1 MKKNTNNYGLLF
13 VVILL
18 ILFTMA
24 TCDVP
29 KVQAQSSRPV
39 CSYVHYVQPLQEGM
53 YAAVGCTEQAIV
65 VSVASGVMPDLGD
78 ARIVTVYR
86 GSIFW
91 YELRQGSR
99 HNPRRWNVVNW

>member
-18 ILFTMA
+18 ILFTIA

-29 KVQAQSSRPV
+29 EVQAQSSRPV
-39 CSYVHYVQPLQEGM
+39 CSYVDYVQPLHNGM
-53 YAAVGCTEQAIV
+53 YAAVGCPEQAIV

-86 GSIFW
+86 GKIFW
-91 YELRQGSR
+91 YELHQGPRS
-99 HNPRRWNVVNW
+99 NPRRWSLVNW